1 MKIGI
6 IGMGYVGKAVQA
18 SWLGSQ
24 HEVFYYDPAAAGSLP
39 DVESVVDK
47 RPGAIF
53 VCVPTPSTVD
63 GACDTT
69 IVSSTLEKILGHYAG
84 IVIVKSTVT
93 PDFWYEYAGHTNLFH
108 VPEFLVASSAI
119 TDYLNPQFI
128 FIGGHKSQAY
138 QVSRI
143 LSTSAVN
150 LAVPI
155 YHTDLITASLVK
167 YFMNVFLATKVTVL
181 NQFKDLSNKVGAD
194 WSEFTEMIEMDPR
207 MGISHNQ
214 VPGPDGHYGYGG
226 ACFPKDVRAII
237 HCINT
242 HGVGAG
248 IIEAVDVANSKFRGT
263 Q

>member
-24 HEVFYYDPAAAGSLP
+24 HEVFYYDPVVAGSLP
-39 DVESVVDK
+39 DVESVVAN

-53 VCVPTPSTVD
+53 VCVPTPSASD
-63 GACDTT
+63 GSCDIS
-69 IVSSTLEKILGHYAG
+69 IVKSTLDKILKNYAG

-93 PDFWYEYAGHTNLFH
+93 PDFWHDYTTYSNLFH
-108 VPEFLVASSAI
+108 VPEFLVASTAI
-119 TDYLNPQFI
+119 TDYLNPEFI
-128 FIGGHKSQAY
+128 FIGGNKSQAY
-138 QVSRI
+138 QVTRI

-155 YHTDLITASLVK
+155 YQTDLITASLVK

-181 NQFKDLSNKVGAD
+181 NQFYQLGNAVGAN
-194 WSEFTEMIEMDPR
+194 WAEFSEMIEMDTR
-207 MGISHNQ
+207 MGTSHNQ

-237 HCINT
+237 HCINQ
-242 HGVGAG
+242 HKIGAG
-248 IIEAVDVANSKFRGT
+248 IIEAVNNANILFRAK